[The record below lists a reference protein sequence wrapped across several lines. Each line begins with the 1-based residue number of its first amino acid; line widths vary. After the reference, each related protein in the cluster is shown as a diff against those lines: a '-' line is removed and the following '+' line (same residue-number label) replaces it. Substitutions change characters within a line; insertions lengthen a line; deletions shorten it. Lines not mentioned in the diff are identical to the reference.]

1 MNGVCG
7 CRRKPTK
14 DIEERDGADIE
25 EAQTEN
31 EEDEGDEGDD
41 EDAEEV
47 EPELEMKLSVEAK

>member
-1 MNGVCG
+1 MEYGG
-7 CRRKPTK
+7 CKRKPRK

-31 EEDEGDEGDD
+31 EEDEEDKRDE